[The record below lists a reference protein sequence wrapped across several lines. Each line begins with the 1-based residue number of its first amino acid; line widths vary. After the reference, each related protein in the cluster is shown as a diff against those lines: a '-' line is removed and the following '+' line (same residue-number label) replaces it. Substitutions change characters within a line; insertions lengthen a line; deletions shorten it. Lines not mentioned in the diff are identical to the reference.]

1 MMRLTCPNCAAQYEV
16 PEDVIPPEG
25 RDVQCSNCGQTWFQA
40 AAGTAEAAAEDA
52 LENIG
57 IEEAFA
63 RAAEAEAREKAE
75 QELAAKAEQEAAAKA
90 KEERERAAQAERD
103 AEQQLDAAPDPE
115 PEPEPEPE
123 DSTPEDTAQEDSPEP
138 AEEAET
144 AATAPQEFSDD
155 DAGGHDGDE
164 NRDEGEDLHAGDAQ
178 QPQRGRRL
186 DPEMSD
192 ILREEAAR
200 EAELRKAEAQSL
212 ETQPELGLEGAA
224 PADDEAARRSRQARD
239 RMARMRGEDPRQLA
253 AAESGSRKELLPDIE
268 EINSTLRSA
277 GSPAPAAL
285 ADPDELPLRRKSG
298 FARGFALSVIA
309 ALVLVM
315 IYDKAPLIAEK
326 LPQAD
331 PALSSY
337 VDWIDQARLWLDSQ
351 VKSITAT
358 Q

>member
-1 MMRLTCPNCAAQYEV
+1 MRLTCPNCAAQYEV

-40 AAGTAEAAAEDA
+40 AAGADAAEDAA

-63 RAAEAEAREKAE
+63 RAAEAEAKEKSE
-75 QELAAKAEQEAAAKA
+75 RELAAKAEQ
-90 KEERERAAQAERD
+90 D
-103 AEQQLDAAPDPE
+103 AEPEPEPQPE
-115 PEPEPEPE
+115 PEPEPETGTSERP
-123 DSTPEDTAQEDSPEP
+123 AQEADP
-138 AEEAET
+138 EEAET
-144 AATAPQEFSDD
+144 AAEPPQDSTED
-155 DAGGHDGDE
+155 DAAGQPGADE
-164 NRDEGEDLHAGDAQ
+164 DISDEAPEPEPEQALQ
-178 QPQRGRRL
+178 PPQRGRSL

-200 EAELRKAEAQSL
+200 EAELRAAESQSL
-212 ETQPELGLEGAA
+212 ETQPDLGLEEAA
-224 PADDEAARRSRQARD
+224 PAEDEAARRSRQARD
-239 RMARMRGEDPRQLA
+239 RMARMRGEDPRQIA

-277 GSPAPAAL
+277 GSAAPAPQ
-285 ADPDELPLRRKSG
+285 ADPEALPVPRKSS

-309 ALVLVM
+309 ALILLM

-331 PALSSY
+331 PVLSSY
-337 VDWIDQARLWLDSQ
+337 VDWVDQARLWLDNQ
-351 VKSITAT
+351 VKSVTAT

>member
-1 MMRLTCPNCAAQYEV
+1 MRLTCPNCAAQYEV

-40 AAGTAEAAAEDA
+40 AAGADAAEDAA

-63 RAAEAEAREKAE
+63 RAAEAEAKEKSERE
-75 QELAAKAEQEAAAKA
+75 LTAKAEQ
-90 KEERERAAQAERD
+90 D
-103 AEQQLDAAPDPE
+103 AE
-115 PEPEPEPE
+115 PEPEPQPEPE
-123 DSTPEDTAQEDSPEP
+123 TGTSERPAQEADPEEAVTAAEPPQDSTEDDAAGQPGADEDISDEEPEP
-138 AEEAET
+138 EQ
-144 AATAPQEFSDD
+144 APQP
-155 DAGGHDGDE
+155 
-164 NRDEGEDLHAGDAQ
+164 
-178 QPQRGRRL
+178 PQRGRSL

-200 EAELRKAEAQSL
+200 EAELRAAESQSL
-212 ETQPELGLEGAA
+212 ETQPDLGLEEAA
-224 PADDEAARRSRQARD
+224 PAEDEAARRSRQARD
-239 RMARMRGEDPRQLA
+239 RMARMRGEDPRQIA

-277 GSPAPAAL
+277 GSAAPAPQ
-285 ADPDELPLRRKSG
+285 ADPEALPVPRKSS

-309 ALVLVM
+309 ALILLMV
-315 IYDKAPLIAEK
+315 YDKAPLIAEK

-331 PALSSY
+331 PVLSSY
-337 VDWIDQARLWLDSQ
+337 VDWVDQARLWLDNQ
-351 VKSITAT
+351 VKSVTAT

>member
-1 MMRLTCPNCAAQYEV
+1 MRLTCPNCAAQYEV

-40 AAGTAEAAAEDA
+40 AAGTAEAGAEDA

-75 QELAAKAEQEAAAKA
+75 RELAAKAEQEAAAKA
-90 KEERERAAQAERD
+90 KEEREIAALAERN
-103 AEQQLDAAPDPE
+103 AGQQLEAEPEPGPE
-115 PEPEPEPE
+115 PEE
-123 DSTPEDTAQEDSPEP
+123 STPEDTAQEDGPEP
-138 AEEAET
+138 ADEAET
-144 AATAPQEFSDD
+144 AAAAPQEVSDEDAD
-155 DAGGHDGDE
+155 DRSGSHDE
-164 NRDEGEDLHAGDAQ
+164 DEGEDLHAEEAH
-178 QPQRGRRL
+178 QPQRGRTL

-200 EAELRKAEAQSL
+200 ETELRKAEAQSL
-212 ETQPELGLEGAA
+212 ETQPDLGLEGAA
-224 PADDEAARRSRQARD
+224 PAEDDEAARRSRQARD

-277 GSPAPAAL
+277 GSPAPAPL
-285 ADPDELPLRRKSG
+285 ADPEELPVRRKSG
-298 FARGFALSVIA
+298 FARGFAVSVIA
-309 ALVLVM
+309 ALILVM

-326 LPQAD
+326 LPLAD

-337 VDWIDQARLWLDSQ
+337 VDWVDQARLWLDNQ
-351 VKSITAT
+351 VKSVTAT

>member
-40 AAGTAEAAAEDA
+40 AAGADAAEDAA

-63 RAAEAEAREKAE
+63 RAAEAEAKEKSE
-75 QELAAKAEQEAAAKA
+75 RELAAKAEQ
-90 KEERERAAQAERD
+90 D
-103 AEQQLDAAPDPE
+103 AEPEPEPQPE

-123 DSTPEDTAQEDSPEP
+123 TGTSERPAQEADP
-138 AEEAET
+138 EEAET
-144 AATAPQEFSDD
+144 AAEPPQDSTED
-155 DAGGHDGDE
+155 DAAGQPGADE
-164 NRDEGEDLHAGDAQ
+164 DISDEAPEPEAEQALQ
-178 QPQRGRRL
+178 PPQRGRSL

-200 EAELRKAEAQSL
+200 EAELRAAESQSL
-212 ETQPELGLEGAA
+212 ETQPDLGLEEAA
-224 PADDEAARRSRQARD
+224 PAEDEAARRSRQARD
-239 RMARMRGEDPRQLA
+239 RMARMRGEDPRQIA

-277 GSPAPAAL
+277 GSAAPAPQ
-285 ADPDELPLRRKSG
+285 ADPEALPVPRKSS

-309 ALVLVM
+309 ALILLM

-331 PALSSY
+331 PVLSSY
-337 VDWIDQARLWLDSQ
+337 VDWVDQARLWLDNQ
-351 VKSITAT
+351 VKSVTAT

>member
-1 MMRLTCPNCAAQYEV
+1 MRLTCPNCAAQYEV

-40 AAGTAEAAAEDA
+40 AAGTAEAGAEDA

-75 QELAAKAEQEAAAKA
+75 RELAAKAEQEAAAKA
-90 KEERERAAQAERD
+90 KEERERAAQAKRE
-103 AEQQLDAAPDPE
+103 AGQQPEAAPDPE
-115 PEPEPEPE
+115 PEVG
-123 DSTPEDTAQEDSPEP
+123 TPEDTAQEDSPEP
-138 AEEAET
+138 ADEAE
-144 AATAPQEFSDD
+144 AAAAAPQEFSDEDAD
-155 DAGGHDGDE
+155 DRSGNHDE
-164 NRDEGEDLHAGDAQ
+164 DEGEDLHAEEAP
-178 QPQRGRRL
+178 QPQRGRTL

-212 ETQPELGLEGAA
+212 ETQPDLGLVDAA
-224 PADDEAARRSRQARD
+224 PAEDDEAALRSRQARD

-277 GSPAPAAL
+277 GSPAPAPL
-285 ADPDELPLRRKSG
+285 ADPEELPVRRKSG
-298 FARGFALSVIA
+298 FARGFAVSVIA
-309 ALVLVM
+309 ALILVM
-315 IYDKAPLIAEK
+315 VYDKAPLIAEK

-337 VDWIDQARLWLDSQ
+337 VDWVDQARLWLDSQ
-351 VKSITAT
+351 VKSVTAT